1 MSIMMQL
8 AAADDDDVVQP
19 FYELWP
25 EKFQNKTNG
34 ITPRREVLTFMLPT
48 LPYMISLLRIRDP
61 VPFLPVYPG

>member
-1 MSIMMQL
+1 MMMMMKL
-8 AAADDDDVVQP
+8 ANNYDDDVVQP

-48 LPYMISLLRIRDP
+48 VHNFRVRIRNP
-61 VPFLPVYPG
+61 VPF